1 MSSSDIVRKAIVDTA
16 KSMMQKRWVTK
27 ISVRDI
33 TDTLNISR
41 SSFYYYFNDKFD
53 LVNWIFSSEAS
64 SQVSSISDP
73 GKLHIGYA
81 NLCKYL
87 YENRLFY
94 LNAFKYLGQNSLSDY
109 LLDFYSRLC
118 ENRIKELSKS
128 SQLNLDSTE
137 LFILSRLEAHSY
149 VGMIMDWVKSG
160 MKDDYLQYFDKLKKI
175 PSDYRIN

>member
-1 MSSSDIVRKAIVDTA
+1 M
-16 KSMMQKRWVTK
+16 
-27 ISVRDI
+27 
-33 TDTLNISR
+33 
-41 SSFYYYFNDKFD
+41 
-53 LVNWIFSSEAS
+53 
-64 SQVSSISDP
+64 
-73 GKLHIGYA
+73 
-81 NLCKYL
+81 
-87 YENRLFY
+87 
-94 LNAFKYLGQNSLSDY
+94 NAFKYLGQNSLSDY